1 MPDEPVVRR
10 EELTAAVAARR
21 ELPEHEDELVAGF
34 LDQIERGLDRRID
47 ERLAQRK
54 ANVPGKPVAGDG
66 AFVITL
72 VSLGVSI
79 PLIAIAGGTAGL
91 AGVVAVCVAV
101 VLVNYF
107 FRS

>member
-1 MPDEPVVRR
+1 MPEEPLVRR
-10 EELTAAVAARR
+10 DELDAAVAARR
-21 ELPEHEDELVAGF
+21 ELPEHEEELVAGF
-34 LDQIERGLDRRID
+34 LERIDRGLDRRID

-79 PLIAIAGGTAGL
+79 PLLGIASPSVAMMIAVL
-91 AGVVAVCVAV
+91 AAL
-101 VLVNYF
+101 VLVNAIVW
-107 FRS
+107 RR